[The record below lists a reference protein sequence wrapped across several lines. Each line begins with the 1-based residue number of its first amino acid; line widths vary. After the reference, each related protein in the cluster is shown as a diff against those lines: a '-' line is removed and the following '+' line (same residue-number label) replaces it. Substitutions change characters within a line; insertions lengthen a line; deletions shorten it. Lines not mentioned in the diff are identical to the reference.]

1 MICHCTVVKLIEYDN
16 IEIIYSEVSMTKV
29 IKKDFREKQKYVE
42 FIEILSPLF
51 FSDRYICLFYDL
63 RLV

>member
-1 MICHCTVVKLIEYDN
+1 MICHCTVVKLIEYDD
-16 IEIIYSEVSMTKV
+16 IKIIYSEVSMTKV

-51 FSDRYICLFYDL
+51 FSDS
-63 RLV
+63 